1 MLCASFDSQ
10 NERILIHEFSPTA
23 SSWNVE
29 KWNVD
34 EKTNGYFIRETVD
47 SKNRVI
53 KLEFMKDQEVI
64 TNRLCYLPTVVEYQ
78 YYSDKI
84 IEKLYVNGKPMEAT
98 ECEMHYKAVYH
109 LKNNYIE
116 KIEKFRKFDTINYS
130 DKEIIE
136 LKKYTPEYTFI
147 NCDDDDSN
155 YEIEFYYHSFSKMD
169 GIYPVNTNYK
179 YDSEHY
185 YYGDEPEAE
194 SIINGIERLKN

>member
-1 MLCASFDSQ
+1 MLSGCLNSQ
-10 NERILIHEFSPTA
+10 NERILFHEFSPTA

-29 KWNVD
+29 KWNID
-34 EKTNGYFIRETVD
+34 EKTSGYLIRETVD

-53 KLEFMKDQEVI
+53 KLEFLKDKKVI
-64 TNRLCYLPTVVEYQ
+64 TNRICYLPTVVEYQ

-84 IEKLYVNGKPMEAT
+84 IEKLYINGKPMEAT

-109 LKNNYIE
+109 LKNNFLE
-116 KIEKFRKFDTINYS
+116 KIEIFRKFDTVNNS

-136 LKKYTPEYTFI
+136 LKEYTPEYSLI
-147 NCDDDDSN
+147 NCEDDSN

-169 GIYPVNTNYK
+169 EIYPVNRNYK
-179 YDSEHY
+179 YNSEHY